1 MYNYT
6 LSDFI
11 ARLNVAKRKHLKTII
26 IKPSNLVFTLL
37 KIFEEIG
44 IIRGYE
50 VLEDY
55 NIEVFLKYS
64 SSRCAFNN
72 LIVISKPSRRIYVDL
87 LKLHKIKEKYA
98 SNILI
103 LSTDSGFMLD
113 IDCLKKRKG
122 GLVLLR
128 IVL

>member
-37 KIFEEIG
+37 KIFEEVG

-50 VLEDY
+50 ILDDY
-55 NIEVFLKYS
+55 KIEVYLKYNN
-64 SSRCAFNN
+64 SRCAFHN
-72 LIVISKPSRRIYVDL
+72 LVVVSKPSRRIYVDL
-87 LKLHKIKEKYA
+87 LKLHKMKEKYA
-98 SNILI
+98 GNLLI
-103 LSTDSGFMLD
+103 LSTDLGFMLD
-113 IDCLKKRKG
+113 VDCLKNGKG

>member
-11 ARLNVAKRKHLKTII
+11 ARLNVAKRKHLKTLI
-26 IKPSNLVFTLL
+26 IKPSNLVFILL
-37 KIFEEIG
+37 KMFEEIG

-50 VLEDY
+50 MLDDY
-55 NIEVFLKYS
+55 KIEVQLKYS
-64 SSRCAFNN
+64 SSRCAFHK
-72 LIVISKPSRRIYVDL
+72 LVVVSKPSKRIYVDL
-87 LKLHKIKEKYA
+87 LKLHKIKEIYA

-113 IDCLKKRKG
+113 VDCLKNRKG